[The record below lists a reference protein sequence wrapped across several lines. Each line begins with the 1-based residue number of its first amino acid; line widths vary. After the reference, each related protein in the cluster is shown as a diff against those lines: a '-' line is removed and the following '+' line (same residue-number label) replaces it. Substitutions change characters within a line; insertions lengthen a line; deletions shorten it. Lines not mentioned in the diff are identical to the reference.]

1 MKYFCFR
8 TSVTKWF
15 ESHLSNGKFLV
26 CIDNVFCDAGTLK
39 YGVPKSYILGPL
51 LFLLYVNK
59 IVFLNYYQKM
69 APICVQI
76 TFVLFY
82 QHEIVKKTE
91 NVLNKEFSSLWQWFI
106 DKRLSIQFGEDKPK
120 SIFFSK
126 AKGLKEID
134 IYFFDHAIKQHGF
147 VEFLGC
153 QRDSKFRGEDM
164 ALKVLKNLNAK
175 LKFLY
180 Q

>member
-1 MKYFCFR
+1 MKHFRFR

-15 ESHLSNGKFLV
+15 ESHLSNGTFLV
-26 CIDNVFCDAGTLK
+26 WIGNVFCDAGTLK

-51 LFLLYVNK
+51 LFLLYVNSLLQLLSEDG
-59 IVFLNYYQKM
+59 FYLRADN
-69 APICVQI
+69 IC
-76 TFVLFY
+76 TFY

-106 DKRLSIQFGEDKPK
+106 DKKLSIQFGEDKPK

-134 IYFFDHAIKQHGF
+134 IYFLDHAIKQHGF